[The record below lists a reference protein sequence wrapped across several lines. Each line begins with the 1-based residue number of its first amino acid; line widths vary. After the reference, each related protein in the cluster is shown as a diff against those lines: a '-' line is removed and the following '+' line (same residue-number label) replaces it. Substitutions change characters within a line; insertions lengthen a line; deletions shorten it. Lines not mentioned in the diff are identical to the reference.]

1 MKKILLADDAEFFRV
16 RISKIL
22 SDNHFEVVHAEN
34 AAQAVNLYVT
44 EHPDLVL
51 LDLSISNMQGISSLK
66 KIREYD
72 PQAKVVMM
80 SVVGEENAVL
90 EAIQLGARNYIKK
103 PIDPNYVALA
113 IEKQLKLQ

>member
-1 MKKILLADDAEFFRV
+1 MRKILLADDAEFFRV

-22 SDNHFEVVHAEN
+22 SDNHFEVVPSLSAS
-34 AAQAVNLYVT
+34 QAVTMYIN
-44 EHPDLVL
+44 EHPNLAL
-51 LDLSISNMQGISSLK
+51 LDLSISNMQGLSSLI

-90 EAIQLGARNYIKK
+90 KAIQLGARNYIKK
-103 PIDPNYVALA
+103 PIDPNYVTYA
-113 IEKQLKLQ
+113 IEKQLMP